1 MSSKPKISN
10 QNKHKT
16 ERDQLRHFEGETEDF
31 LKRIEDLEKNKST
44 ARDHY
49 QLDAFKDLNEKP
61 QKKISKS
68 RIKKE
73 GYQLDIFRDSKE
85 KPLKKINDKSLDKL
99 SLKTKNSL
107 IFNGLSSIDDV
118 ISFLDNGGDL
128 NSLKKCGKKAI
139 SEILELTSQK
149 KLNINDFSSFSSLSE
164 RAKRVCK
171 NQGFNNAEDIQSFI
185 RAGGI
190 LRTLKKCGFKV
201 EQELLAFVEKS
212 YKYRNWYNK
221 YFKIIFEKDVKKDEF
236 IKRADLYFEDLTI
249 STKNLIL
256 EISSSEISKHEE
268 FIRATIVGFFDL
280 DTIKNTIEINTHELQ
295 NYQMRIKDLLLEIG
309 ISS

>member
-1 MSSKPKISN
+1 MSSKSKISN
-10 QNKHKT
+10 QNIHKT
-16 ERDQLRHFEGETEDF
+16 ERDQLKKFEGDTKDF
-31 LKRIEDLEKNKST
+31 LKRIEDLEQNKSA
-44 ARDHY
+44 ARDHF

-61 QKKISKS
+61 QKKIIES
-68 RIKKE
+68 RIKKK

-85 KPLKKINDKSLDKL
+85 ESLKKINDKTFDKL

-107 IFNGLSSIDDV
+107 IFNGLSSIDD
-118 ISFLDNGGDL
+118 INSFLDNGGDL
-128 NSLKKCGKKAI
+128 SSLKKFGKKAI
-139 SEILELTSQK
+139 SEILELTSPK
-149 KLNINDFSSFSSLSE
+149 KLNINDFSSLSSLSE

-171 NQGFNNAEDIQSFI
+171 NQGFNNADDVQSFI

-190 LRTLKKCGFKV
+190 LRTLKNCGFKV

-212 YKYRNWYNK
+212 YKYQNWYEK
-221 YFKIIFEKDVKKDEF
+221 YFKIIFEKDVKKNEF
-236 IKRADLYFEDLTI
+236 IKRADLYFEDLTL

-256 EISSSEISKHEE
+256 EISSSDISKHEE

-280 DTIKNTIEINTHELQ
+280 DTIKNTIEINTDELQ
-295 NYQMRIKDLLLEIG
+295 NYQMKIKDLLLEIG